1 MSLKKKIL
9 ILADDRVGTYSQA
22 EALAQESGLE
32 YEILFLEYNFLT
44 FLPNLFFSQS
54 IIRLKKSS
62 KLKILSLSY
71 CPNYIISA
79 GRRSAPIALY
89 LKNILLKKY
98 NFGSKIIQIMRPE
111 INFNKFDFVIIPKH
125 DEPHPPCP
133 SNLIL
138 SLGSLCKN
146 NINLDDNSTFKII
159 EDFKK
164 PIFSLLIGGSSKK
177 TKFTISSAQKLIDK
191 SLKIS
196 QKYNASL
203 IILNSRRT
211 DFEINNFIKK
221 TINKDVVFYDYNLL
235 KNNNPYHKII
245 RISDLFII
253 SGDSVSMISECC
265 STGKPVLIFDDLK
278 ISSLKHRKFHQNLIE
293 NKYAKFFDDN
303 IDDILKFEPLKLQ
316 ETKRISALIF

>member
-1 MSLKKKIL
+1 MSSKPKIL
-9 ILADDRVGTYSQA
+9 ILADNRIGTYSQA
-22 EALAQESGLE
+22 VALAQESGLE
-32 YEILFLEYNFLT
+32 YEILFLEYNFLAI
-44 FLPNLFFSQS
+44 LPNLFFPQS
-54 IIRLKKSS
+54 IIRLKKLS
-62 KLKILSLSY
+62 KLKILSLPFKPY
-71 CPNYIISA
+71 YIISA
-79 GRRSAPIALY
+79 GRRLAPVALY

-98 NFGSKIIQIMRPE
+98 NFCPKIIQIMRPE
-111 INFNKFDFVIIPKH
+111 INFNKFDFVIIPQH
-125 DEPHPPCP
+125 DEPNPPYP

-146 NINLDDNSTFKII
+146 NINFDDNHNFKII

-164 PIFSLLIGGSSKK
+164 PIFSLLIGGSSNK

-221 TINKDVVFYDYNLL
+221 TINKDIIFYDYNLL
-235 KNNNPYHKII
+235 KNNNPYNKII
-245 RISDLFII
+245 SISDLFII

-278 ISSLKHRKFHQNLIE
+278 ISSIKHRKFHQKLIE
-293 NKYAKFFDDN
+293 DKYAKFFDDDIEN
-303 IDDILKFEPLKLQ
+303 IVKFKPFKLQ